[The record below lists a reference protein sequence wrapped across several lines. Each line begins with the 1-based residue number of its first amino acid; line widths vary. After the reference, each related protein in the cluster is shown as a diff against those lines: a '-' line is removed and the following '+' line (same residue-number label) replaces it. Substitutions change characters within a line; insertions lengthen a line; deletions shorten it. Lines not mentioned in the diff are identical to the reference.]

1 MCFKQRVCAKLVL
14 RTICQC
20 FDGFR
25 SYIDRSSMLP
35 SVSRMDEELH
45 TYSVALV
52 HTLGD
57 LPTSRITQ
65 AEAWYGKYLLHASH
79 NPHSAS

>member
-1 MCFKQRVCAKLVL
+1 ML
-14 RTICQC
+14 RTICQLC

-35 SVSRMDEELH
+35 SVSSMDEELH
-45 TYSVALV
+45 TYPVA
-52 HTLGD
+52 LGD

-79 NPHSAS
+79 NPHRAS